1 MENGSFFK
9 TLQPKRPEL
18 LLRLLCLIVLRRFFS
33 GSCYPEMEHVL
44 ESEAVDFIFQVGH
57 IEYGHGRV
65 VG

>member
-9 TLQPKRPEL
+9 TLQSKRPEI
-18 LLRLLCLIVLRRFFS
+18 LLCLIVLRRFFS
-33 GSCYPEMEHVL
+33 GPRYPEMEHVL